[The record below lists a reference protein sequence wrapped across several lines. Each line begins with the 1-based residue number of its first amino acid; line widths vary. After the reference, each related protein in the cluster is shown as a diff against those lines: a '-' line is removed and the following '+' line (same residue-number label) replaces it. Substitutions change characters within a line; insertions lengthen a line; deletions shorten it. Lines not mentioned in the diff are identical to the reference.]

1 MKMCDKELLIAYVYE
16 DISDMDRVRFER
28 HLRECAA
35 CRGEIA
41 AIRTVRQDLA
51 TWDPPQPNLDFSV
64 TQGHRPSWRAWWTPA
79 LGLAAAAVLLLAAA
93 AAVANV
99 EVSYGQNGFAVR
111 TGWNRPAAPVANASV
126 DVAADTRAA
135 SIDRTTVADVD
146 RRLRQLEAAS
156 SHGSPVRQV
165 SVVPGARLSDSEI
178 LRRVRDLLAQSESRQ
193 QQELAL
199 RIAQVIHDV
208 DAQRVADLTRIQ
220 QGLGRIDALTTQEA
234 AAHRDLANYILTS
247 AKNQK

>member
-41 AIRTVRQDLA
+41 AIGTVRQDLA
-51 TWDPPQPNLDFSV
+51 TWDPPQPNLDFRV
-64 TQGHRPSWRAWWTPA
+64 TQGRRPSWRAWWTPA
-79 LGLAAAAVLLLAAA
+79 FGLAAAAVLVLAAA

-111 TGWNRPAAPVANASV
+111 AGWNRAAAPVANTSV
-126 DVAADTRAA
+126 DLAAGTRA
-135 SIDRTTVADVD
+135 SIERTTVADFD

-156 SHGSPVRQV
+156 HGSPVREV
-165 SVVPGARLSDSEI
+165 SVVPGARLSDTEM
-178 LRRVRDLLAQSESRQ
+178 LHRVRDLLAQSESRQ

-199 RIAQVIHDV
+199 RIGQVIRDIE
-208 DAQRVADLTRIQ
+208 AQRVADLTRIQ
-220 QGLGRIDALTTQEA
+220 QGLGRIDAMTTQEA

-247 AKNQK
+247 SKNQK

>member
-51 TWDPPQPNLDFSV
+51 TWDPPQPNLDFRV
-64 TQGHRPSWRAWWTPA
+64 TQGSRPSWRAWWTPA
-79 LGLAAAAVLLLAAA
+79 LGLAAAAVLVLAAA

-111 TGWNRPAAPVANASV
+111 TGWNRAAGPVANASV
-126 DVAADTRAA
+126 GVAADTRAA
-135 SIDRTTVADVD
+135 SIDRTTVADFD
-146 RRLRQLEAAS
+146 RRLHQLEVA

-165 SVVPGARLSDSEI
+165 SVVPGARLSDTEM

-199 RIAQVIHDV
+199 RIGQVIRDV
-208 DAQRVADLTRIQ
+208 EAQRVADLTRIQ
-220 QGLGRIDALTTQEA
+220 QGLGRIDAMTTQEA

-247 AKNQK
+247 SKNQK